1 MTKGVKIAPLS
12 GDLTVLWFAKHI
24 SVKCECDMNLF
35 GKALW
40 VSYLAI
46 QIQSCFATDHQS
58 ERWYDPGLMKIK

>member
-1 MTKGVKIAPLS
+1 MTKGLENCSPL
-12 GDLTVLWFAKHI
+12 DLTVLWFAKHV
-24 SVKCECDMNLF
+24 SVKCECDMYLF